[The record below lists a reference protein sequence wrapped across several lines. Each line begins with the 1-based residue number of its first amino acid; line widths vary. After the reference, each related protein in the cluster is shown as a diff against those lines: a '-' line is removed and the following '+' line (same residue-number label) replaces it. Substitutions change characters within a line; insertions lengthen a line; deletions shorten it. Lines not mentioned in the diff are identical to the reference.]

1 MSDLEHA
8 KSLLEMARGDLNSLR
23 GMLAS
28 PSGENFFTVDLNPF
42 AVQYRYESLDSD
54 DDEIDRSTVLT
65 EVQSVFNRVDDLIDR
80 AERG

>member
-1 MSDLEHA
+1 
-8 KSLLEMARGDLNSLR
+8 MALVEILKT
-23 GMLAS
+23 A
-28 PSGENFFTVDLNPF
+28 GENTTGLDSLVDLNPF

-80 AERG
+80 AERGS